1 MTETSNTAASAAG
14 NSGANGN
21 ESFNREKEMAEYEK
35 EKQAVKELLQRR
47 NQLSRNILGTDN
59 RIADMETK
67 YLDSTP
73 VGNIL
78 TGFDNYTKGVTATSA
93 QRRKVGAIEQNRVFS
108 RSSISYNPNN
118 VRVLPWR
125 GAILKLLFS
134 LIEFCTDMHDA
145 PFPSSSKPP
154 IRPLVLPPP
163 AAPTP
168 ASTSFANKEK
178 NAASDAPTPGSATE
192 KKGAGKKKKAAAAAA
207 ATAAEDSETDSREV
221 KKVRT
226 QFGAARK

>member
-1 MTETSNTAASAAG
+1 MTETSNTAASATGSA
-14 NSGANGN
+14 GANAN
-21 ESFNREKEMAEYEK
+21 ESLSRDKEMAEYEK
-35 EKQAVKELLQRR
+35 EKQIVKELLQRR

-78 TGFDNYTKGVTATSA
+78 TGFDNYTKGVTATTA

-118 VRVLPWR
+118 QIADTPS
-125 GAILKLLFS
+125 GAS
-134 LIEFCTDMHDA
+134 T
-145 PFPSSSKPP
+145 
-154 IRPLVLPPP
+154 P

-207 ATAAEDSETDSREV
+207 ADDSETDSREV

>member
-1 MTETSNTAASAAG
+1 MTETSNTAASVAG
-14 NSGANGN
+14 SAGANAN

-47 NQLSRNILGTDN
+47 NQLSRNIVSLLPLLLRSYASGPLLDSNHVFILQLGTDN

-78 TGFDNYTKGVTATSA
+78 TGFDNYTKGVTAISA

-118 VRVLPWR
+118 VRSSVPIV
-125 GAILKLLFS
+125 GNPNLFFPFFPPFFS
-134 LIEFCTDMHDA
+134 FC
-145 PFPSSSKPP
+145 P
-154 IRPLVLPPP
+154 
-163 AAPTP
+163 
-168 ASTSFANKEK
+168 NCY
-178 NAASDAPTPGSATE
+178 
-192 KKGAGKKKKAAAAAA
+192 
-207 ATAAEDSETDSREV
+207 
-221 KKVRT
+221 
-226 QFGAARK
+226 

>member
-14 NSGANGN
+14 SAGANGN

-35 EKQAVKELLQRR
+35 EKQVVKELLQRR

-118 VRVLPWR
+118 
-125 GAILKLLFS
+125 
-134 LIEFCTDMHDA
+134 
-145 PFPSSSKPP
+145 PP
-154 IRPLVLPPP
+154 IRPLVLRPP

-207 ATAAEDSETDSREV
+207 AAAAADDSETDSREV

>member
-14 NSGANGN
+14 SAGANSN
-21 ESFNREKEMAEYEK
+21 ESLSRDKEMAEYEK
-35 EKQAVKELLQRR
+35 EKQIVKELLQRR

-78 TGFDNYTKGVTATSA
+78 TGFDNYTKGVTATTA

-118 VRVLPWR
+118 VRCCIVDKSQLTVSYVQS
-125 GAILKLLFS
+125 LLTPCYSKS
-134 LIEFCTDMHDA
+134 LTRLLA
-145 PFPSSSKPP
+145 L
-154 IRPLVLPPP
+154 RPP

-207 ATAAEDSETDSREV
+207 ADDSETDSREV

>member
-1 MTETSNTAASAAG
+1 MTENTNTAASAAG
-14 NSGANGN
+14 SASANNGN

-35 EKQAVKELLQRR
+35 EKQVVKELLQRR
-47 NQLSRNILGTDN
+47 NQLSRNIVGTDN

-78 TGFDNYTKGVTATSA
+78 TGFDNYTKGLTATSA

-108 RSSISYNPNN
+108 RSSISYNPSNQATADT
-118 VRVLPWR
+118 PIS
-125 GAILKLLFS
+125 GAS
-134 LIEFCTDMHDA
+134 T
-145 PFPSSSKPP
+145 
-154 IRPLVLPPP
+154 P

-178 NAASDAPTPGSATE
+178 NAASDAPTPGSTTD

-207 ATAAEDSETDSREV
+207 AAEDSETDSREV

-226 QFGAARK
+226 QFGASRK

>member
-14 NSGANGN
+14 SAGANGN

-118 VRVLPWR
+118 VPSRRYALWCFDPR
-125 GAILKLLFS
+125 GPHARL
-134 LIEFCTDMHDA
+134 DVV
-145 PFPSSSKPP
+145 
-154 IRPLVLPPP
+154 RPQGEERRFGCPHARLGHR
-163 AAPTP
+163 
-168 ASTSFANKEK
+168 EE
-178 NAASDAPTPGSATE
+178 GRRQ
-192 KKGAGKKKKAAAAAA
+192 KKKAAAAAA
-207 ATAAEDSETDSREV
+207 AAAAEDSETDSREV